1 MRYLTSF
8 PPDFAFSRGS
18 GEFLFLPTKI
28 QNIYYSDNQLVIDL
42 RSIPRL
48 SLCIL
53 PRLYN
58 LVFPTV
64 DFYNWLNPVK
74 KISESINLNLSQ
86 VCLKFKISHAEG
98 DIHFDNLIRCK

>member
-28 QNIYYSDNQLVIDL
+28 QNIYYFDNQSVIDL

-48 SLCIL
+48 PLTYHSHLQRQEVAVVYLLFSADCQECL
-53 PRLYN
+53 PRIPGLFGYGMAG
-58 LVFPTV
+58 LCAFV
-64 DFYNWLNPVK
+64 
-74 KISESINLNLSQ
+74 
-86 VCLKFKISHAEG
+86 AA
-98 DIHFDNLIRCK
+98 